1 MGRTRGGRAGS
12 PRGAV
17 TRQHPVSGADRRL
30 DGELGT
36 GGQSAPLV
44 TRFASHSGSRS
55 PALVSLRIR
64 EFYATQA
71 FYAPGD
77 PLTLRAEIESSSR
90 RDAPP
95 LPSAS
100 AARAVQ
106 RCVGPK
112 AVPDDRPERHRRY
125 PSAQHRRFGLRSG
138 LCRRTGILPGP
149 SEVGTLRCGWVIA
162 DAGEVVPSDGP
173 DPWLSLG

>member
-36 GGQSAPLV
+36 GGQSAPVV

-77 PLTLRAEIESSSR
+77 PLTLGAEIESSSR
-90 RDAPP
+90 RDA
-95 LPSAS
+95 
-100 AARAVQ
+100 RAVLNVVRPDGVAEERRESIRLGQ
-106 RCVGPK
+106 GVTVVDISVTVPTRALHGYLVDLVLEEDPGSR
-112 AVPDDRPERHRRY
+112 AVAAADV
-125 PSAQHRRFGLRSG
+125 LRSW
-138 LCRRTGILPGP
+138 T
-149 SEVGTLRCGWVIA
+149 
-162 DAGEVVPSDGP
+162 D
-173 DPWLSLG
+173 